1 MQVLIIAPS
10 MALRV
15 GLAAMLQGGPA
26 DQPAQRLVCVEAASI
41 GEALPLADQA
51 DVILLAADA
60 WSAVEV
66 ERLAALKSVGGLL
79 VLSDQPENAAH
90 LVEAWGGPAWG
101 VLSGSAGPE
110 ELAAALAAID
120 EGLVVGPARLLRQ
133 VLAAPPA
140 QIAGPLPASQGAP
153 DDLTGREREVL
164 QCLAQGLAN
173 KQIGLALGISEHT
186 VKFHVSAVYTKL
198 GAASRTEAVRLGLQ
212 KGLISL

>member
-133 VLAAPPA
+133 VLAAPQA